1 MADPSKLH
9 PANEVTPEGRRQF
22 LRCAAVT
29 GASALVPA
37 SLLSA
42 CAAAMSFQG
51 VVADGRVRVPAD
63 QLAQI
68 EEDAGLLVNAPG
80 LQEKI
85 WLIRSEGEWLA
96 IGAECSHLSCQVRPR
111 GGFIACKCHGSTFI
125 LDGRVVR
132 GPATEPLRRYAVK
145 DIAADVEIEIR

>member
-1 MADPSKLH
+1 MAAPSKLH
-9 PANEVTPEGRRQF
+9 PADEVTPEGRRQF

-96 IGAECSHLSCQVRPR
+96 IGAECSQHPDFFGTHLVGDHDGDWMFQS
-111 GGFIACKCHGSTFI
+111 GGHHAETYPCIAGGTF
-125 LDGRVVR
+125 DD
-132 GPATEPLRRYAVK
+132 ATAGG
-145 DIAADVEIEIR
+145 

>member
-9 PANEVTPEGRRQF
+9 PADEVTPEGRRQF

-51 VVADGRVRVPAD
+51 VVADGRVRQMGV
-63 QLAQI
+63 I
-68 EEDAGLLVNAPG
+68 ECMWNDGDRKDFVGKDL
-80 LQEKI
+80 
-85 WLIRSEGEWLA
+85 
-96 IGAECSHLSCQVRPR
+96 
-111 GGFIACKCHGSTFI
+111 CHC
-125 LDGRVVR
+125 
-132 GPATEPLRRYAVK
+132 
-145 DIAADVEIEIR
+145 